1 MRFNFVTRA
10 VRFNFVTREA
20 ALVCGGL
27 LRFKITVKTT
37 ISVSLDGSC
46 ARKAKTN
53 REVYTVQA
61 AEADR
66 EDGRKGCAIVD
77 AAVAAFTLA
86 PQQGRRVRHH
96 NN

>member
-1 MRFNFVTRA
+1 MLSVSSDGSCVSLSA
-10 VRFNFVTREA
+10 SVVSLSA
-20 ALVCGGL
+20 SVCVNSI
-27 LRFKITVKTT
+27 RSFF
-37 ISVSLDGSC
+37 SVSLDGSC

-53 REVYTVQA
+53 REVYTVRA
-61 AEADR
+61 AEVDR

-96 NN
+96 NT